1 VITKVVPSLEAAQHT
16 VDERIAMFK
25 NTAHAL
31 KDKADQ
37 LIDVV
42 MNLEK
47 YSIADVTALT
57 N

>member
-1 VITKVVPSLEAAQHT
+1 VPSLEAANHT

-25 NTAHAL
+25 NTVKPL
-31 KDKADQ
+31 GSKADQ

-47 YSIADVTALT
+47 HSVTEISALT